1 MFKAELNDTKL
12 LKDSLQAISN
22 LISEGRF
29 KIRDDGLNLVAADP
43 AMVAL
48 VDFTLEKDAFETYEV
63 DEEDEI
69 GVNLEKLYSI
79 LRRANSSDTVTLE
92 LSDDSKLVLTMENN
106 STRTFSI
113 PLLNID
119 EEDVPSTDNL
129 EFSVEADFKSS
140 VFADG
145 VGDAQVVGDA
155 VTIEADGEAVTIRAE
170 GDNSNAEFRIEKG
183 SDGLLELSGDGM
195 VHSMFSLDY
204 LNKMMKAEKLSDTMT
219 VRLGDDFPMRMDFEV
234 PEKLKLGFI
243 LAPRI
248 EEE

>member
-29 KIRDDGLNLVAADP
+29 KVREDGLNLVAADP

-48 VDFTLEKDAFETYEV
+48 VDFSLEKDAFDSYEV
-63 DEEDEI
+63 DEEGEI

-79 LRRANSSDTVTLE
+79 LRRANSDDTVTLE
-92 LSDDSKLVLTMENN
+92 LDDESKLVLKMENN

-119 EEDVPSTDNL
+119 DEDVPSTDNL
-129 EFSVEADFKSS
+129 KFSVEADFRSS
-140 VFADG
+140 VFSDG
-145 VGDAQVVGDA
+145 VGDAQVVGDS

-183 SDGLLELSGDGM
+183 SDGLMELSGDGT
-195 VHSMFSLDY
+195 VKSMFSLDY

-234 PEKLKLGFI
+234 PDKLKLGFI